1 MHMAGA
7 LGFEPRMVVPK
18 TTALPL
24 GYAPIQFLIYHKKT
38 NLNSFTNN
46 TPKFKKFFFNF
57 F

>member
-46 TPKFKKFFFNF
+46 TPKFRKFFFNF